1 MLPNDYAQRVYAGV
15 LGKIIGV
22 YLGRPFESATHD
34 QIMRDLGEIE
44 YYVHERRNMNL
55 IVADDDITG
64 MFTFLRALKD
74 HGGNPHTLTAAQI
87 GQSWLNY
94 IVENRTILW
103 WGGLGNSTEHTAFL
117 NLKKGILAP
126 DSGSIARNSKVVAE
140 QIGSQ
145 IFIDGWAM
153 VAPGDP
159 ALAAALAR
167 KASQVS
173 HDGEAIYGAQ
183 MIAAMEAQAF
193 VESDLNALID
203 CGLQHIPKDSII
215 ARLVHDVRDWHAE
228 YPDWHDTFR
237 QIQRVYGY
245 DTYGGNCHMVPNHAI
260 IHMGLLY
267 GGDDFQKAMLITN
280 TAGWDTDCNAAN
292 VGCLLGIKNG
302 LALFDQGPDWRGPVA
317 DRLFLPTGDGGRSI
331 SDALTESYHVINMG
345 RAAQGLPPEAPKEGA
360 KFHFSLPGAVQGFV
374 PDDTERS
381 RGVAAISQVQGYNG
395 GNSPALAITYTNLAR
410 GRSAV
415 ATTATFIPPDS
426 LNTNSSYDILASP
439 TLHSGQTVRAVVAA
453 DAANTLPVDVQ
464 LITRIYG
471 VNDAIET
478 IRGPIQT
485 IAGTQ
490 QTTLSWRMPDTGGAP
505 ILHVGLEVTSQPRA
519 NGTIYLDW
527 LTWSGTPTATLGRP
541 TFANTL
547 WRRAWVDATDLFDH
561 RWPDPIRI
569 AHNRGTGLLLQG
581 TADWRDY
588 TVQADIIPHL
598 LANGG
603 LVARAQGLT
612 RYYALQ
618 FVHGGSVELIAQH
631 DAERVVLARVTY
643 DWQQERQYTLRM
655 QVIGSDI
662 VATIDGGPTLT
673 ATDTRYAHGAV
684 GLVLTEGR
692 LICNAVAVHPS

>member
-44 YYVHERRNMNL
+44 YYVHERRGVNL
-55 IVADDDITG
+55 VVADDDITG

-117 NLKKGILAP
+117 NLKKGIPAP
-126 DSGSIARNSKVVAE
+126 ESGSMARNSKVVAE

-193 VESDLNALID
+193 VEHDLNKLID

-302 LALFDQGPDWRGPVA
+302 LAQFDQGPDWRGPVA
-317 DRLFLPTGDGGRSI
+317 DRLYLPTGDGGRAI

-345 RAAQGLPPEAPKEGA
+345 RAIHGLPPEAPKEGA

-381 RGVAAISQVQGYNG
+381 RGVAAISQVEAYNG
-395 GNSPALAITYTNLAR
+395 GTSPALAIRYTNLAR

-415 ATTATFIPPDS
+415 ASTITFIPPDS

-439 TLHSGQTVRAVVAA
+439 SLYSGQQLQAQIAA
-453 DAANTLPVDVQ
+453 DAGNGQPVDVQ
-464 LITRIYG
+464 VILRVYG

-478 IRGPIQT
+478 VRGPIRT
-485 IAGTQ
+485 FSAGQ
-490 QTTLSWRMPDTGGAP
+490 QATVSWRVPDTGGAP
-505 ILHVGLEVTSQPRA
+505 ILQVGLEVTSQPRA
-519 NGTIYLDW
+519 NGTVYLDW
-527 LTWSGTPTATLGRP
+527 LTWSGTPTANLGRP
-541 TFANTL
+541 AFANTL

-569 AHNRGTGLLLQG
+569 AQNRGTGLLLQG
-581 TADWRDY
+581 TADWHDY
-588 TVQADIIPHL
+588 VVEAAIVPHL
-598 LANGG
+598 LQNGG
-603 LVARAQGLT
+603 LVARAQGL
-612 RYYALQ
+612 RRWYALQ
-618 FVHGGSVELIAQH
+618 FVAGGRVQLVAQYDDTH
-631 DAERVVLARVTY
+631 TVLADVAY
-643 DWQQERQYTLRM
+643 DWQQEQQYTLR
-655 QVIGSDI
+655 IEARGSTLT
-662 VATIDGGPTLT
+662 ATVVGGPTLT
-673 ATDTRYAHGAV
+673 ATDARLAYGSV

-692 LICNAVAVHPS
+692 LICNAVMIRP